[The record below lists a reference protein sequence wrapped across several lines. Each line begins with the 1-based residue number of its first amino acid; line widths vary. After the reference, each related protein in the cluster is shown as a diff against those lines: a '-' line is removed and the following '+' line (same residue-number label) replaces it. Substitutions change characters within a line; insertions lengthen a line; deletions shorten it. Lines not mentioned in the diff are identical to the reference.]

1 MKLVELQERIAKWE
15 DLHTDFKERFDSNRE
30 LAKDL
35 VCFANTDGGQLIFG
49 ISSDKRIVGVDDPD
63 WLFNK
68 VDDIA
73 FQHCE
78 PPITVVQESLDVNG
92 KTVIVVNI
100 PKGDQRPYRTN
111 SGIYY
116 IRTTSGCRQA
126 SREELLRL
134 FQATES
140 LYYDE
145 TTLPR
150 LSLSDLDIGA
160 FENFLEETGQT
171 DLGVDQK
178 RLLKNWRLMSGNHP
192 TIAGIILF
200 GRKPQQHLPYVQVN
214 AARIPGVDVSM
225 EPSDMKDITGRLLD
239 VIDQVQRFLK
249 LHLPIPHEIKGFS
262 PEAKP
267 ELPEEA
273 LREAVVN
280 AVAHRDYT
288 IMGPIRIFILDDRI
302 EIHTPG
308 RTPNTVDEAA
318 MRAGVHV
325 VRNPHIYAR
334 LSDAGLVTRAG
345 SGIRRII
352 RLIKQATGN
361 DIGIDI
367 RDFEVLLTIP
377 RQKVSRLAAV

>member
-1 MKLVELQERIAKWE
+1 MKLADLQKRIAKWE
-15 DLHTDFKERFDSNRE
+15 DLHTDFTERFDSNRE
-30 LAKDL
+30 LVKDI

-49 ISSDKRIVGVDDPD
+49 ISSDKQIVGVDDPD
-63 WLFNK
+63 GLFNK

-73 FQHCE
+73 YQHCE
-78 PPITVVQESLDVNG
+78 PPITVVQESLDVDS
-92 KTVIVVNI
+92 KTVVVVNI

-111 SGIYY
+111 SGLYY

-134 FQATES
+134 FQPSES

-160 FENFLEETGQT
+160 FENFLEETGQA
-171 DLGVDQK
+171 DLGIDQK

-200 GRKPQQHLPYVQVN
+200 GRKPQQHLPHVQVN
-214 AARIPGVDVSM
+214 AARIPGIDVSM

-288 IMGPIRIFILDDRI
+288 VMGPIRIFIMDDRI

-352 RLIKQATGN
+352 RLIKRATGS

-377 RQKVSRLAAV
+377 RQNASRVAAI